1 MGNTYSIIL
10 YQNKHDIA
18 AAKGIES
25 MANIDNG
32 SSHLLIWVTTGLTI
46 LSTTCILS
54 LTLFVLVKMP
64 YAPPEKSALLEMIE
78 KDNDLSHEINS
89 AVSAELLTEYTKQS
103 SKSVEGSRTIIFI
116 LALCLLAI
124 IILLG
129 SQMYM
134 WARDRKMLSYWKRA
148 GFLCERLEFL
158 PANRIKLNNLEI
170 ELNKTQIE
178 TLKKLVKGRCEGK
191 PVHALELGEHGVQTI
206 KRLREELG
214 ARFMA
219 QTLIKVRKRE
229 GYWIEVSPDCIYLK
243 DPSDH

>member
-1 MGNTYSIIL
+1 MV
-10 YQNKHDIA
+10 
-18 AAKGIES
+18 
-25 MANIDNG
+25 NIDKG
-32 SSHLLIWVTTGLTI
+32 SSHLLIWITTGLTI
-46 LSTTCILS
+46 LSTTCILA
-54 LTLFVLVKMP
+54 LTIYVLVKMP
-64 YAPPEKSALLEMIE
+64 YAPPEESALLKRIE
-78 KDNDLSHEINS
+78 DTSLTHEINNK
-89 AVSAELLTEYTKQS
+89 VSTDLMNAYTKQS
-103 SKSVEGSRTIIFI
+103 SKSVEGSRTIILI

-134 WARDRKMLSYWKRA
+134 WARDRKLLSYWKRA

-191 PVHALELGEHGVQTI
+191 PIHALELGEHGVQTI

-229 GYWIEVSPDCIYLK
+229 GYWIEVSPDSIYLN
-243 DPSDH
+243 DSSDH